1 MEIDGDR
8 LNSVSS
14 LSPLSLPLFL
24 ALSLAGL
31 PMETDGAG
39 PLASAPAD

>member
-8 LNSVSS
+8 LNSAAS
-14 LSPLSLPLFL
+14 LSPLAVLVPSASLSQVP
-24 ALSLAGL
+24 

>member
-8 LNSVSS
+8 LNSTPPPLLSFSSS
-14 LSPLSLPLFL
+14 LSLSL
-24 ALSLAGL
+24 SGL

-39 PLASAPAD
+39 LMASAPAD